1 MLTRHSNE
9 LSLRLER
16 VADIGCAEIANH
28 ELLRW
33 YEQQKVTRN
42 IWRDIHDKWIDIGED
57 NSTLLVGW
65 SDDRWV
71 LVEGTGLTAS
81 PSSWWSDIKE
91 LTKRDGQLV
100 SL

>member
-9 LSLRLER
+9 LLLRLER
-16 VADIGCAEIANH
+16 AEDVGCAEIANH

-33 YEQQKVTRN
+33 YDQQKVTRN
-42 IWRDIHDKWIDIGED
+42 IWRDIHDKWLDIAEGD
-57 NSTLLVGW
+57 PTLLVGW

-71 LVEGTGLTAS
+71 FVLGTGLTVA
-81 PSSWWSDIKE
+81 PSSWLTDIKE
-91 LTKRDGQLV
+91 LAKREGQLV